1 MRVSQKA
8 RKGFTLAEVLV
19 TVSIVAILSA
29 VVVPSVVRQIDKG
42 DTGRAA
48 QDISNIRVGVEQFV
62 SDVRKYPGDVG
73 QLTHELSGSTDKDLV
88 GAVVYT
94 SSQQARWKGPYV
106 SKDSVGML
114 KTAFGWSFLPQFFSD
129 TFTVS
134 NSNLTK
140 ALALETAATVDSTTA
155 WHLDSL
161 IDDGNMQT
169 GTVRFENAT
178 HPGTSPG
185 KLKIILIPIQ

>member
-48 QDISNIRVGVEQFV
+48 QDIANIRVGVEQFV

-88 GAVVYT
+88 GAAVYT
-94 SSQQARWKGPYV
+94 ANQQARWKGPYV
-106 SKDSVGML
+106 SKDSASML
-114 KTAFGWSFLPQFFSD
+114 KTAYGWSFMPQFYSD
-129 TFTVS
+129 TFAVS
-134 NSNLTK
+134 NTILTK
-140 ALALETAATVDSTTA
+140 GLALETGSTLDKATV
-155 WHLDSL
+155 WGLDSL
-161 IDDGNMQT
+161 IDDGILT
-169 GTVRFENAT
+169 SGTIRFEAPALT
-178 HPGTSPG
+178 PTIG
-185 KLKIILIPIQ
+185 KLKVILVPIQ